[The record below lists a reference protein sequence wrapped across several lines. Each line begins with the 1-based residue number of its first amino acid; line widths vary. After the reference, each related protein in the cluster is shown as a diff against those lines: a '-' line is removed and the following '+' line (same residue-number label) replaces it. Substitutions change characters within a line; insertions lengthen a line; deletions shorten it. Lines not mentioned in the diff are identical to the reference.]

1 MSAGFMYG
9 SPPSENVL
17 GAINES
23 ATKYV
28 DAVCGELDIE
38 VSEVISHNR
47 NRLISDLR
55 HVLMYVLRNEFDMT
69 FSEVGSFLHRDHATA
84 IHGTKKIQNLLD
96 TNQITVFLGQ
106 CLQAAE
112 HVYNS
117 QWGQNPK
124 SISSWQTTKKCR

>member
-1 MSAGFMYG
+1 MYG

-28 DAVCGELDIE
+28 DAVCGQLDIE

-55 HVLMYVLRNEFDMT
+55 HVIMYVLRNEFDMT
-69 FSEVGSFLHRDHATA
+69 FSEVCSFLHRDHATA

>member
-1 MSAGFMYG
+1 MYG

-28 DAVCGELDIE
+28 DAVCSELDIE

-47 NRLISDLR
+47 NRLICDLR
-55 HVLMYVLRNEFDMT
+55 HLIMYVLRNEFDMT

-84 IHGTKKIQNLLD
+84 IHERKKFRTYSKPIKPPFSSVNASRPRNTFTIYNGGKILNPFQNGSRQKNLCK
-96 TNQITVFLGQ
+96 NQ
-106 CLQAAE
+106 
-112 HVYNS
+112 S
-117 QWGQNPK
+117 
-124 SISSWQTTKKCR
+124 R

>member
-1 MSAGFMYG
+1 MYG

-117 QWGQNPK
+117 QWGRYPK
-124 SISSWQTTKKCR
+124 SISSWQMTKKCR

>member
-1 MSAGFMYG
+1 MYG

-117 QWGQNPK
+117 QWGRYPK

>member
-1 MSAGFMYG
+1 MYG

-117 QWGQNPK
+117 QWGRYPK
-124 SISSWQTTKKCR
+124 SISSWLMTKKSL